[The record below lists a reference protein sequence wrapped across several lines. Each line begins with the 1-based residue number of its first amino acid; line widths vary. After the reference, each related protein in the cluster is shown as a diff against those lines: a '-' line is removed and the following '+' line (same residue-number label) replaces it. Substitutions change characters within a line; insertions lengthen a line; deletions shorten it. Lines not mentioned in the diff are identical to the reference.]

1 MILSPPSYWYLSAK
15 SVGLSDRSIWSYG
28 TINLQNRY
36 IKRIG
41 KSVQGLVP
49 IIVTKT
55 GDVKSGTS
63 TYPFSSKTKHFI
75 LVPSFSEDGVKINS
89 SLAESTYINTGQH
102 LGIFKDLKSAQK
114 YCSALDKRYK
124 INALAYLKLGFSE
137 DKKLSALVPQ
147 YTDDMSL
154 AWYQGNIDLFNRPVY
169 EQIENV
175 KLSFVKKK
183 VILTLLPVIYEYFVD
198 ATHHEFVILP
208 RIVMRNGQAT
218 KLNLESEIKEEY
230 ENTLQH
236 LGKYIY
242 ANNNPTQKKL
252 LLKNVKGVVELLLK
266 QQESY
271 YNKFYSQKSIGAEGR
286 KIWVPVEEII
296 KDGQGSPPFAGI
308 VMLSDLGY
316 GEVQK
321 TFQQS
326 ITDISVQWNMDLA
339 SQIVITVIDTDYKM
353 MNSNYFV
360 PRRLIDY
367 RGRQYE
373 IADVACRGGQ
383 SGSPEVT
390 ITICQRAIQQ
400 MKRDKKRGS
409 VTGNSGY
416 EYAKNVASKYNLSF
430 FGQKTAKTKSQF
442 TAKSGNQEESVWD
455 VLDRTAQNNQFVC
468 FIVDDV
474 LVYAQHEYLMWK
486 FGLVEALTK
495 TSRGRAIKK
504 YTPLLYIPGNDGD
517 VSMSELKKAGLTE
530 DSDLRYAPH
539 AVNRAGFRLETY
551 PEFEA
556 SDNDPLWGQG
566 SCRVLMPNGGQ
577 IRPGHTVLV
586 GPQPDYFFGG
596 YLVTS
601 VAFNEG
607 SPESATVQFR
617 TPIEPQ
623 KQDGKPIKNRIATS
637 PALLVNRIK

>member
-28 TINLQNRY
+28 TINLENRY

-55 GDVKSGTS
+55 GNIKSGTS

-75 LVPSFSEDGVKINS
+75 LVPSFSEDGIKINS
-89 SLAESTYINTGQH
+89 SLAESTYIDLGQH

-114 YCSALDKRYK
+114 YSLALDKRYK
-124 INALAYLKLGFSE
+124 INALAYLKSGFSE

-169 EQIENV
+169 INEDESISTV
-175 KLSFVKKK
+175 FS
-183 VILTLLPVIYEYFVD
+183 VIYEYEIDTVND
-198 ATHHEFVILP
+198 ISEFVILP
-208 RIVMRNGQAT
+208 SIVMRNGQAT
-218 KLNLESEIKEEY
+218 KLTLQSEIQKEY
-230 ENTLQH
+230 FATNQH
-236 LGKYIY
+236 LGKYTFLNTSS
-242 ANNNPTQKKL
+242 AQKKNA
-252 LLKNVKGVVELLLK
+252 LKAAKFVAELIHK
-266 QQESY
+266 QQDSY
-271 YNKFYSQKSIGAEGR
+271 YRKFYSKKLIGGAGR
-286 KIWVPVEEII
+286 KIWVPVEELI
-296 KDGQGSPPFAGI
+296 KSGEGSPPFAGI

-321 TFQQS
+321 TFQES
-326 ITDISVQWNMDLA
+326 ITKISVQWNMDLA
-339 SQIVITVIDTDYKM
+339 SQIVITVIDTAYKM

-373 IADVACRGGQ
+373 IADVSCRGGP

-390 ITICQRAIQQ
+390 ITICQRAMQQ

-442 TAKSGNQEESVWD
+442 TAKSATQEESVWD
-455 VLDRTAQNNQFVC
+455 VLDRTAQSNQFVC

-517 VSMSELKKAGLTE
+517 VSMSELKKAGLSE

-551 PEFEA
+551 PEFDA

-586 GPQPDYFFGG
+586 GPEPDYFFGG

-601 VAFNEG
+601 VAFDEG

-617 TPIEPQ
+617 TPIEPR
-623 KQDGKPIKNRIATS
+623 KQDDKPIKNRIATS
-637 PALLVNRIK
+637 PVRLVNRI

>member
-1 MILSPPSYWYLSAK
+1 MILSPPSYWYLSTK

-28 TINLQNRY
+28 TINLENRY

-41 KSVQGLVP
+41 KSVQGLTP
-49 IIVTKT
+49 LIVTKT
-55 GDVKSGTS
+55 GNVKSGTS

-89 SLAESTYINTGQH
+89 SLAEETYINLGQH

-114 YCSALDKRYK
+114 YSLALDKRYK
-124 INALAYLKLGFSE
+124 INALAYLKSGFSE

-147 YTDDMSL
+147 YTDDTSL

-169 EQIENV
+169 EQLEYV
-175 KLSFVKKK
+175 KLSLIKKK
-183 VILTLLPVIYEYFVD
+183 VIETVLPVIYPYYVD
-198 ATHHEFVILP
+198 AFHSEFVILP

-218 KLNLESEIKEEY
+218 KLNLEDEIKEEY
-230 ENTLQH
+230 QNTLQH
-236 LGKYIY
+236 LGKYKFSDD
-242 ANNNPTQKKL
+242 NETQEKTALKTAKFVVKL
-252 LLKNVKGVVELLLK
+252 ILA

-271 YNKFYSQKSIGAEGR
+271 YNKFYSVKPIGTAGR

-316 GEVQK
+316 GEEQK
-321 TFQQS
+321 TFQES
-326 ITDISVQWNMDLA
+326 ITNISVQWNMDLA

-373 IADVACRGGQ
+373 IADVTCRGGQ

-409 VTGNSGY
+409 VTGSSGY

-442 TAKSGNQEESVWD
+442 SAKSGTQEESVWD
-455 VLDRTAQNNQFVC
+455 VLDRAAQNNQFVC
-468 FIVDDV
+468 FIVDDI

-495 TSRGRAIKK
+495 TSKGRAIKK
-504 YTPLLYIPGNDGD
+504 YTPLLYIPGNDGNIS
-517 VSMSELKKAGLTE
+517 VSELEKAGLTE
-530 DSDLRYAPH
+530 DSDLKYASH
-539 AVNRAGFRLETY
+539 AVDRAGFRLETY

-607 SPESATVQFR
+607 SPESATVEFR
-617 TPIEPQ
+617 TPIEPR
-623 KQDGKPIKNRIATS
+623 KQDYKPITNRIATS
-637 PALLVNRIK
+637 PARQVNRI

>member
-75 LVPSFSEDGVKINS
+75 LVPSFSEDGVKINP
-89 SLAESTYINTGQH
+89 SLAEETYINLGQH

-114 YCSALDKRYK
+114 YCLALDKRYK

-154 AWYQGNIDLFNRPVY
+154 AWYEGNIDLLNRPVY
-169 EQIENV
+169 INEDESISTV
-175 KLSFVKKK
+175 FS
-183 VILTLLPVIYEYFVD
+183 VIYEYEIDTVND
-198 ATHHEFVILP
+198 ISEFVILP
-208 RIVMRNGQAT
+208 SIVMRNGKAT
-218 KLNLESEIKEEY
+218 KLTRNSEISAEY
-230 ENTLQH
+230 VATNQH
-236 LGKYIY
+236 LGKYKFLNTSS
-242 ANNNPTQKKL
+242 AQKKIA
-252 LLKNVKGVVELLLK
+252 LKKAKSIAELIHK
-266 QQESY
+266 QQDSY
-271 YNKFYSQKSIGAEGR
+271 YRKFYSKKSIGAEGR
-286 KIWVPVEEII
+286 KIWVPVEELI
-296 KDGQGSPPFAGI
+296 KSGEGSPPFAGI

-442 TAKSGNQEESVWD
+442 SAKSGTQEESVWD

-637 PALLVNRIK
+637 PARLVNRI